1 MTFAGVQPYNG
12 CMDYLTLNE
21 YIQKRFGTKLYRL
34 SLSSG
39 CSCPNRDG
47 TKGYGGCT
55 FCSEGGS
62 GEFASEPADIDAQ
75 IAQAKKLVDHKFP
88 KHIAPEDRKY
98 IAYFQS
104 FSNTWGDTGKLRQ
117 LYMETVQRPEI
128 AVLDIATRPDCLGAD
143 ILGRIAKIS
152 EESFVQLELGLQT
165 SNEVTGRLINRCYTD
180 IDYGN
185 AVRSIKSAAPK
196 IHIVTHLIFGLP
208 RENRGDMM
216 ESVRFVVDNCSSG
229 GKSFHPF
236 GLKITVLYVVRNTVL
251 ARMYEN
257 GEFSCL
263 GKSEYYDLVSH
274 ALRILPPGTVIHRLT
289 GDPPKS
295 ILLAPSW
302 TSDKKR
308 VMNELEKII
317 EEVEEI
323 P

>member
-128 AVLDIATRPDCLGAD
+128 AVLDIATRPDCINDEVMEMLCG
-143 ILGRIAKIS
+143 LNRIKP
-152 EESFVQLELGLQT
+152 VWVELGLQT
-165 SNEVTGRLINRCYTD
+165 MHDQTAETFHRGYRTAEFEEAFHKLKDAGIEVIVHVILGLPGETEEMMLETVSYVSSLHPQGIKLHLLQILKGTKMAEDYLAHPWRVMSLKE
-180 IDYGN
+180 YGN
-185 AVRSIKSAAPK
+185 LIIRCLKVLDPE
-196 IHIVTHLIFGLP
+196 IVVH
-208 RENRGDMM
+208 
-216 ESVRFVVDNCSSG
+216 
-229 GKSFHPF
+229 
-236 GLKITVLYVVRNTVL
+236 
-251 ARMYEN
+251 
-257 GEFSCL
+257 
-263 GKSEYYDLVSH
+263 
-274 ALRILPPGTVIHRLT
+274 RIT
-289 GDPPKS
+289 GDGPKS
-295 ILLAPSW
+295 LLIDPQWCA
-302 TSDKKR
+302 DKKH
-308 VMNELEKII
+308 VMNTLRRMIDEADSEKK
-317 EEVEEI
+317 
-323 P
+323 